1 MKKPLEIWEKSFLV
15 YIKAK
20 DIYVDIAKDVETRF
34 DNSSYK
40 LKRPLSRVE
49 NKNVIG
55 LMKNEWGGKLM
66 IEFSVLIRKT

>member
-1 MKKPLEIWEKSFLV
+1 MKKPLEIWEKSFSV